1 MVGFTCGQLRGRDS
15 SWSRDVVGAVLLH
28 QLSELPPEGHMNTSQ
43 RPVSDSLLKD
53 PRHNLKPSP
62 CGETEGIKDISVQD
76 FNSHVKNIKELLIT
90 AKPVWMSMQFIS
102 QAWI

>member
-1 MVGFTCGQLRGRDS
+1 M
-15 SWSRDVVGAVLLH
+15 VGAVLLH

-62 CGETEGIKDISVQD
+62 CGGTEGIKDISVQD

-90 AKPVWMSMQFIS
+90 AKPVMDVYAVYFTGLDLKYPSVIS
-102 QAWI
+102 S